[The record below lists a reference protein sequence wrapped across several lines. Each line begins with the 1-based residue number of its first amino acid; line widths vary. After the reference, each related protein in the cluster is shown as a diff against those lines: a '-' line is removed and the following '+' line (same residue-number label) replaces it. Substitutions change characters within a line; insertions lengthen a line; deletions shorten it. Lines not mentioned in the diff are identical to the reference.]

1 MPVPPECQRDL
12 VNFQSDFDRLFCD
25 VASFLGNFGNDVDRL
40 LGEIESFITR
50 DQERLVATAVH
61 GSRKVAS
68 DYRDEAIL
76 FMRLTE
82 GFVAHTDTLMD
93 SIARMAITLKQVGA
107 ISKRVRLVGLNALTA
122 ATRLGSEGAA
132 LSVLAQNL
140 TELAQSDGVV
150 ATRLCALADSLGAR
164 IQEVAQA
171 RSRMESLSRQG
182 LAESDLP
189 MDDLRATV
197 ESIVAEL
204 AAVAETANR
213 LRVTMAGV
221 MVGLQRQDILR
232 QGMDHVRLVLDALC
246 QEHCLLPQS
255 IDLADGIQR
264 EQAAMFLLFQERAA
278 ALAAALLGES
288 CAELRL
294 LVNETGA
301 GVDGMADALQL
312 LSGVR
317 EKVDGGLRSKLREP
331 ASVLARLGRSLEEQ
345 VKESSHLRD
354 VVRGVSSLA
363 ERLQS
368 DFTCLYQIR
377 IQLRAVRV
385 LTRTEIALT
394 TVASGTASIVAEMGK
409 GENELGVFLDVT
421 RKEASQLVGAL
432 RSITDVSDRVHDHRE
447 GLALMAGR
455 LRDCPEAILRAGTEF
470 GRGFEGVARKSETMG
485 KTLRAVGGGLANF
498 QARLSVLSDL
508 QQVCEELE
516 RSAGQLRSELLGE
529 GVHDEHLP
537 PGSLSEIID
546 HFTTFSHKQIG
557 SDLAG
562 LEVAQGDAGGTLTLF

>member
-368 DFTCLYQIR
+368 DLPIPDSHSAQS
-377 IQLRAVRV
+377 RARSYPHGD
-385 LTRTEIALT
+385 RTH
-394 TVASGTASIVAEMGK
+394 
-409 GENELGVFLDVT
+409 
-421 RKEASQLVGAL
+421 
-432 RSITDVSDRVHDHRE
+432 DRCIWDCVHR
-447 GLALMAGR
+447 GR
-455 LRDCPEAILRAGTEF
+455 D
-470 GRGFEGVARKSETMG
+470 
-485 KTLRAVGGGLANF
+485 
-498 QARLSVLSDL
+498 
-508 QQVCEELE
+508 
-516 RSAGQLRSELLGE
+516 GE
-529 GVHDEHLP
+529 GR
-537 PGSLSEIID
+537 
-546 HFTTFSHKQIG
+546 K
-557 SDLAG
+557 
-562 LEVAQGDAGGTLTLF
+562 